1 MRVRPSVLVCYAAF
15 VLVGIGTGV
24 MGVLLPSQMA
34 GYGVDRT
41 TIGAIF
47 FASSGGFALAGISTG
62 FLIHRI
68 GVRLTLTAGGT
79 IFVLGSLYLASRPPF
94 APFVIANL
102 VIGYGTGI
110 LETASNVYLSRL
122 PQPTTLLN
130 RLHAFWGVG
139 ALLGPPLAAWII
151 GFAAWTAVWLV
162 VAVVG
167 IAVTVAFLLT
177 FRGPEPQPVP
187 DDHPEPDVP
196 VRGGLLGAVLRDRGV
211 QLGAAMLAVYV
222 GIEMSTGNWGFS
234 YLVQTR
240 SLPDSLA
247 SYTVSGYWLGL
258 TLGRFLISPIAVR
271 LGATPARMMYACL
284 AGVMAAA
291 ALAWLS
297 PSAGL
302 AGVALGLL
310 GFFLGPVFP
319 TTMAS
324 VPQLTRARL
333 VPTAM
338 GVMNAASVI
347 GGAVLPWLVGTI
359 AQSEGM
365 RVLLP
370 FVLVLGLGQFVVW
383 RPIAKRLE

>member
-1 MRVRPSVLVCYAAF
+1 MRVRPPVLVCYTTF
-15 VLVGIGTGV
+15 VLVGVATGV

-47 FASSGGFALAGISTG
+47 FASSGGFALAGLSTG
-62 FLIHRI
+62 FAIQRI

-79 IFVLGSLYLASRPPF
+79 AFVLGSLYLATRPPF

-102 VIGYGTGI
+102 VVGYGTGI

-122 PQPTTLLN
+122 PKPTTLLN

-151 GFAAWTAVWLV
+151 GFAAWTMVWLV
-162 VAVVG
+162 IALAG
-167 IAVTVAFLLT
+167 AAVTAAFLLV
-177 FRGPEPQPVP
+177 FRGPEPQPP
-187 DDHPEPDVP
+187 EHHEPEPAAP
-196 VRGGLLGAVLRDRGV
+196 GGLLGAVLRDRGV

-240 SLPDSLA
+240 SLPASLA

-302 AGVALGLL
+302 AAVALGLL

-324 VPQLTRARL
+324 VPQLTRPRL

-338 GVMNAASVI
+338 GVLNASSVI

-383 RPIAKRLE
+383 RPITKRLE